1 MKSYGI
7 NIELLKK
14 LIDKLIISKT
24 ELFQGYEINMDDNG
38 KKIFIFMTFYFD
50 NRKLATFDK
59 EYYENLTQ
67 QYGDLDNVPE
77 EEYRYCDDYIR
88 TEMLYVPIHR
98 LLFSGMG
105 YDKTKYRLT
114 VETVE

>member
-14 LIDKLIISKT
+14 LIDKLIIGKT
-24 ELFQGYEINMDDNG
+24 DLFKGYEINMDDNG

-50 NRKLATFDK
+50 NRKLATFEE

-98 LLFSGMG
+98 LLFSVMG

>member
-1 MKSYGI
+1 MIKYGI
-7 NIELLKK
+7 NIELLEK
-14 LIDKLIISKT
+14 LIDKLIIGKT
-24 ELFQGYEINMDDNG
+24 NLFQGYEINMDDNG
-38 KKIFIFMTFYFD
+38 KRIFIFITFYFD
-50 NRKLATFDK
+50 NRKLASFEE

-98 LLFSGMG
+98 LLFSVMG
-105 YDKTKYRLT
+105 YDKTKYRLN

>member
-1 MKSYGI
+1 MNKYGI
-7 NIELLKK
+7 NVKLLEK

-24 ELFQGYEINMDDNG
+24 DLFNSYEINMDDNG
-38 KKIFIFMTFYFD
+38 KRIFIFITFYFD
-50 NRKLATFDK
+50 NIKLATFEK

-67 QYGDLDNVPE
+67 QYGDLDDIPQ

-88 TEMLYVPIHR
+88 TEILYVPIHR
-98 LLFSGMG
+98 LLFSGLG
-105 YDKTKYRLT
+105 LDKKKYRLS

>member
-14 LIDKLIISKT
+14 LIDKLIINKT

-50 NRKLATFDK
+50 NRKLATFEN

-67 QYGDLDNVPE
+67 QYGDLDDIPE

-88 TEMLYVPIHR
+88 TEMLYVPIHK

-105 YDKTKYRLT
+105 YDKTKYRLN

>member
-1 MKSYGI
+1 MIKYGI
-7 NIELLKK
+7 NIELLEK
-14 LIDKLIISKT
+14 LIDKLIIGKT
-24 ELFQGYEINMDDNG
+24 DLFQGYEINMDDNG
-38 KKIFIFMTFYFD
+38 KRIFIFITFYFD
-50 NRKLATFDK
+50 NRKLASFEEK
-59 EYYENLTQ
+59 YYENLTQ

-98 LLFSGMG
+98 LLFSVMG
-105 YDKTKYRLT
+105 YDKTKYRLN

>member
-1 MKSYGI
+1 MIKYGI
-7 NIELLKK
+7 NVDLVRK
-14 LIDKLIISKT
+14 LIDKSIMSKT
-24 ELFQGYEINMDDNG
+24 DLFDSYEINMDDVG
-38 KKIFIFMTFYFD
+38 ARVFIFFTFYFD
-50 NRKLATFDK
+50 NKKLASFEK

-67 QYGDLDNVPE
+67 KYGNLDEVPE

-88 TEMLYVPIHR
+88 TEMLYAPIHR

-105 YDKTKYRLT
+105 IDNKKYRIS

>member
-38 KKIFIFMTFYFD
+38 RKIFIFITFYFD
-50 NRKLATFDK
+50 NKKLKQYED
-59 EYYENLTQ
+59 EYYKNLENI
-67 QYGDLDNVPE
+67 YGDLNEIPDDE
-77 EEYRYCDDYIR
+77 FEFFDDYAR
-88 TEMLYVPIHR
+88 TELLYVPIHK

-105 YDKTKYRLT
+105 LSKDKYRLNI
-114 VETVE
+114 ETVE